1 MAKLYFRYGA
11 MNSGK
16 TTALMQ
22 VAHNYKER
30 GMRVL
35 ILKPAIDTKGQDSIV
50 SRLGICC
57 KVDQL
62 VTPEVDITEL
72 VRADEAAHG
81 KIACVLCDESQ
92 FFTPEQADQLFLVTV
107 DLGIP
112 VICYGLRADFMMR
125 GFPGSTRLLEIAHT
139 IEELKTICA
148 CGRKAICNGRK
159 VNGEFVFEGAQVAI
173 DTVDNVEYQS
183 LCPQCWY
190 RESRAFL
197 ARPPHKK
204 DIPHRFC
211 PAAAHGGIFYALVL
225 QSSALQNRCVLQRYK
240 NCGSITPPCLRSAAD
255 AKSATILHRAYLD
268 AILFAISHFSCRKP
282 AFFAIIRVFRQV
294 KIRALPAGSQNKPR
308 SFF

>member
-16 TTALMQ
+16 STALMQ
-22 VAHNYKER
+22 VAHNYEEQ
-30 GMRVL
+30 GMQVL
-35 ILKPAIDTKGQDSIV
+35 ILKPQVDTKGGGELV
-50 SRLGICC
+50 SRLGVRRKADLLIP
-57 KVDQL
+57 
-62 VTPEVDITEL
+62 PEADVFEA
-72 VRADEAAHG
+72 VRAASQTQ
-81 KIACVLCDESQ
+81 KLACVLCDESQ

-173 DTVDNVEYQS
+173 DTVDDVEYQS

-190 RESRAFL
+190 REYRAFL
-197 ARPPHKK
+197 ARHPKK
-204 DIPHRFC
+204 
-211 PAAAHGGIFYALVL
+211 
-225 QSSALQNRCVLQRYK
+225 
-240 NCGSITPPCLRSAAD
+240 
-255 AKSATILHRAYLD
+255 
-268 AILFAISHFSCRKP
+268 
-282 AFFAIIRVFRQV
+282 
-294 KIRALPAGSQNKPR
+294 
-308 SFF
+308 

>member
-22 VAHNYKER
+22 VAYNYKER

-35 ILKPAIDTKGQDSIV
+35 ILKPAIDTKGQDSII
-50 SRLGICC
+50 SRLGISC

-62 VTPEVDITEL
+62 VTPEMDVVEL
-72 VRADEAAHG
+72 VRANEAAHG

-139 IEELKTICA
+139 IEELKT
-148 CGRKAICNGRK
+148 
-159 VNGEFVFEGAQVAI
+159 
-173 DTVDNVEYQS
+173 
-183 LCPQCWY
+183 
-190 RESRAFL
+190 
-197 ARPPHKK
+197 RP
-204 DIPHRFC
+204 
-211 PAAAHGGIFYALVL
+211 
-225 QSSALQNRCVLQRYK
+225 
-240 NCGSITPPCLRSAAD
+240 
-255 AKSATILHRAYLD
+255 SATGARSTASLSLKVRKSPSTRWTMWNTRASAPSAGTASTAHFWHGIPKSKY
-268 AILFAISHFSCRKP
+268 FALIFPPGAARRD
-282 AFFAIIRVFRQV
+282 FFV
-294 KIRALPAGSQNKPR
+294 
-308 SFF
+308 